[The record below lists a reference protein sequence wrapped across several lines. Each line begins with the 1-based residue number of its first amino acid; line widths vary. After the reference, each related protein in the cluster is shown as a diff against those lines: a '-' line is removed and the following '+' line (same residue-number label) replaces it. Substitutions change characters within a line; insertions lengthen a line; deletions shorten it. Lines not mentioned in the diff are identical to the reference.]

1 MQHNTC
7 PVCRFKFEA
16 EAAPATNAPAVGQ
29 AAPTGQQAPRH
40 PAPETAAAAAA
51 VAAPAGGGSAP
62 PALSEAQLRQVQ
74 QYRRLQQQYEIAT
87 RQLRHL
93 RRASRDRLGH
103 LLEQGAGRAEPPQQP
118 QQQQQGSATTVSA
131 TTASAPAV
139 SATTAAQQGSDEPP
153 PLLPPSPPQ
162 GAATAAQ
169 GRLPLIEMAEHLA
182 HYQVRGVRGSW
193 HTSWYK
199 EGVKG

>member
-1 MQHNTC
+1 M
-7 PVCRFKFEA
+7 
-16 EAAPATNAPAVGQ
+16 
-29 AAPTGQQAPRH
+29 
-40 PAPETAAAAAA
+40 
-51 VAAPAGGGSAP
+51 
-62 PALSEAQLRQVQ
+62 RQVQ
-74 QYRRLQQQYEIAT
+74 QYRRLQQQYEVAT

-103 LLEQGAGRAEPPQQP
+103 LLEQGAGRAEPTPP
-118 QQQQQGSATTVSA
+118 PQQQGSAPTASA

-139 SATTAAQQGSDEPP
+139 SATTAAQGNGEPP

-182 HYQVRGVRGSW
+182 HYQVRGVRGRW
-193 HTSWYK
+193 HTSWDK